1 MWEMTR
7 DIITLVLIPALGWVL
22 LVSRSM
28 ETTRLKFEHQQE
40 EVKDLK
46 DEVKRLSQ
54 RGQKME
60 VIVGKIEGQIE
71 NMSQQLSR
79 IEKLLM
85 TRMDSSH
92 G

>member
-1 MWEMTR
+1 MWEITR

-22 LVSRSM
+22 FVSRSM
-28 ETTRLKFEHQQE
+28 ETTRLKFEHQAE

-46 DEVKRLSQ
+46 AEVKRLSD

-71 NMSQQLSR
+71 NMSIQLSR

-85 TRMDSSH
+85 SRLESSN

>member
-7 DIITLVLIPALGWVL
+7 DVITLVLIPALGWVL

-28 ETTRLKFEHQQE
+28 ETTRLKFVHQQE

-46 DEVKRLSQ
+46 EEVKRLSQ

-79 IEKLLM
+79 IERLLM
-85 TRMDSSH
+85 SQASSNA
-92 G
+92 

>member
-1 MWEMTR
+1 MWEMIR
-7 DIITLVLIPALGWVL
+7 DIITLVLVPALGWVL

-28 ETTRLKFEHQQE
+28 ETTRLKFEQQQE
-40 EVKDLK
+40 EVKELK
-46 DEVKRLSQ
+46 AEVKTLQ
-54 RGQKME
+54 ARGQKLE

-71 NMSQQLSR
+71 NMSLQLNR

-85 TRMDSSH
+85 ARLESSN

>member
-1 MWEMTR
+1 MWEMIR
-7 DIITLVLIPALGWVL
+7 DTITLVLVPALGWVL

-28 ETTRLKFEHQQE
+28 ETTRLKFEQQQLEVKELKE
-40 EVKDLK
+40 EVKAL
-46 DEVKRLSQ
+46 Q
-54 RGQKME
+54 ARGQKLE

-71 NMSQQLSR
+71 NMSLQLNR

-85 TRMDSSH
+85 ARFESSN

>member
-28 ETTRLKFEHQQE
+28 ETTRLKFEQQQE
-40 EVKDLK
+40 EVKELK
-46 DEVKRLSQ
+46 SEVKSLQ
-54 RGQKME
+54 ARGQKME

-79 IEKLLM
+79 IERLLM
-85 TRMDSSH
+85 SQASSN

>member
-46 DEVKRLSQ
+46 EEVKRLTQ

-85 TRMDSSH
+85 SRIESSN

>member
-1 MWEMTR
+1 MWEMIR
-7 DIITLVLIPALGWVL
+7 DIITLVLVPALGWVL

-28 ETTRLKFEHQQE
+28 ETTRLKFEQQQE
-40 EVKDLK
+40 EVKELK
-46 DEVKRLSQ
+46 AEVKTLQ
-54 RGQKME
+54 ARGQKME

-71 NMSQQLSR
+71 NMSLQLNR

-85 TRMDSSH
+85 SRLESSN

>member
-1 MWEMTR
+1 MWEMIR
-7 DIITLVLIPALGWVL
+7 DIITLVLVPALGWVL

-28 ETTRLKFEHQQE
+28 ETTRLKFEQQQE
-40 EVKDLK
+40 EVKELK
-46 DEVKRLSQ
+46 AEVKALQ
-54 RGQKME
+54 ARGQKME

-71 NMSQQLSR
+71 NMSIQLSR

-85 TRMDSSH
+85 SRLESSN

>member
-46 DEVKRLSQ
+46 EEVKRLSQ

-79 IEKLLM
+79 IERLLM
-85 TRMDSSH
+85 SQANH

>member
-22 LVSRSM
+22 LVSRAM
-28 ETTRLKFEHQQE
+28 ETTRLKFEQQQE
-40 EVKDLK
+40 EVKELK
-46 DEVKRLSQ
+46 SEVKSLQ
-54 RGQKME
+54 ARGQKME

-79 IEKLLM
+79 IERLLM
-85 TRMDSSH
+85 SQASN

>member
-28 ETTRLKFEHQQE
+28 ETTRLKFEQQAE
-40 EVKDLK
+40 EVKELK
-46 DEVKRLSQ
+46 SEVKSLQR
-54 RGQKME
+54 RGQQME
-60 VIVGKIEGQIE
+60 VVVAKIEGQID
-71 NMSQQLSR
+71 NIQRQLNR
-79 IEKLLM
+79 IEELL
-85 TRMDSSH
+85 TKQIGSSH

>member
-1 MWEMTR
+1 MWEMIR
-7 DIITLVLIPALGWVL
+7 DIITLVLVPALGWVL

-28 ETTRLKFEHQQE
+28 ETTRLKFEQQQE
-40 EVKDLK
+40 EVKELK
-46 DEVKRLSQ
+46 SEVKSLQ
-54 RGQKME
+54 ARGQKME

-79 IEKLLM
+79 IERLLM
-85 TRMDSSH
+85 SQASN

>member
-7 DIITLVLIPALGWVL
+7 DIITLVLVPALGWVL

-28 ETTRLKFEHQQE
+28 ETSRLKFEQQQE
-40 EVKDLK
+40 EVKELK
-46 DEVKRLSQ
+46 AEVKTLQ
-54 RGQKME
+54 ARGQKME

-71 NMSQQLSR
+71 NMSIQLSR

-85 TRMDSSH
+85 S
-92 G
+92 

>member
-7 DIITLVLIPALGWVL
+7 DVITLVLIPALGWVL

-46 DEVKRLSQ
+46 EEVKRLSQ

-79 IEKLLM
+79 IERLLM
-85 TRMDSSH
+85 SQASSN

>member
-7 DIITLVLIPALGWVL
+7 DVITLVLIPALGWVL

-46 DEVKRLSQ
+46 EEVKRLSQ

-79 IEKLLM
+79 IERLLM
-85 TRMDSSH
+85 
-92 G
+92 

>member
-46 DEVKRLSQ
+46 DEVKRLRL

-85 TRMDSSH
+85 SRIESSN

>member
-1 MWEMTR
+1 MWETTR
-7 DIITLVLIPALGWVL
+7 DIITLVLVPALGWVL

-28 ETTRLKFEHQQE
+28 ETTRLKYEQQAE
-40 EVKDLK
+40 EVKDIK
-46 DEVKRLSQ
+46 AEMARLRD

-60 VIVGKIEGQIE
+60 VVVGKIEGQIE

-79 IEKLLM
+79 IERLLM
-85 TRMDSSH
+85 SQASNN

>member
-7 DIITLVLIPALGWVL
+7 DVITLVLIPALGWVL

-28 ETTRLKFEHQQE
+28 ETTRLKFEQQQE
-40 EVKDLK
+40 EVKELK
-46 DEVKRLSQ
+46 SEVKSLQ
-54 RGQKME
+54 ARGQKME

-79 IEKLLM
+79 IERLLM
-85 TRMDSSH
+85 SQASSN

>member
-1 MWEMTR
+1 MWEMIR
-7 DIITLVLIPALGWVL
+7 DIITLVLVPALGWVL

-46 DEVKRLSQ
+46 EEVKRLSQ

-79 IEKLLM
+79 IERLLM
-85 TRMDSSH
+85 SQASSN

>member
-7 DIITLVLIPALGWVL
+7 DVITLVLIPALGWVL

-46 DEVKRLSQ
+46 EEVKRLSQ

-79 IEKLLM
+79 IERLLM
-85 TRMDSSH
+85 SQANH

>member
-46 DEVKRLSQ
+46 EEVKRLSQ

-79 IEKLLM
+79 IERLLM
-85 TRMDSSH
+85 SQAH

>member
-46 DEVKRLSQ
+46 EEVKRLSQ

-79 IEKLLM
+79 IERLLM
-85 TRMDSSH
+85 SQANN

>member
-7 DIITLVLIPALGWVL
+7 DLITLILIPALGWVL
-22 LVSRSM
+22 LVSRAM
-28 ETTRLKFEHQQE
+28 ETTRLKFEHQAE

-46 DEVKRLSQ
+46 DEVKRLQ
-54 RGQKME
+54 ARGQKME

>member
-1 MWEMTR
+1 MWETTR
-7 DIITLVLIPALGWVL
+7 DIITLVLVPALGWVL

-28 ETTRLKFEHQQE
+28 ETTRLKYEQQAE
-40 EVKDLK
+40 EVKDIK
-46 DEVKRLSQ
+46 AEMARLRD

-60 VIVGKIEGQIE
+60 VVVGKIEGQIE

-79 IEKLLM
+79 IERLLM
-85 TRMDSSH
+85 SQASSN